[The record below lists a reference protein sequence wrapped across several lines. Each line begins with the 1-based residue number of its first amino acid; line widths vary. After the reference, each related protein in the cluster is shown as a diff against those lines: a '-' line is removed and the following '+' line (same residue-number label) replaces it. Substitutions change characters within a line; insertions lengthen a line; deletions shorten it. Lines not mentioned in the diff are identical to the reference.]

1 MWHVRCSW
9 VVVTLALVLAPAA
22 RAQSAS
28 GRQPTRQPFQG
39 EFVFAE
45 ATAGLFTGI
54 VGAWALANIGA
65 EVLGPHG
72 GEDPGLAGGL
82 TGLALGL
89 TLGTSIGVHMVARG
103 YGFPA
108 RYFEALGGALAGM
121 LLLPVVPFEVD
132 GPIALIGVLAIPAV
146 TSAVAS
152 SLGSASRVRPVAGP
166 DADGARLGVAV
177 EF

>member
-1 MWHVRCSW
+1 MGHWRCAW
-9 VVVTLALVLAPAA
+9 MVIVLVFVLAPAA

-28 GRQPTRQPFQG
+28 GGSDRRPFQG

-45 ATAGLFTGI
+45 AAAGLVTGL
-54 VGAWALANIGA
+54 VGAWALANVGA

-89 TLGTSIGVHMVARG
+89 TLGTSLGVHLVARG

-108 RYFEALGGALAGM
+108 NYVEALGGALAGV
-121 LLLPVVPFEVD
+121 LLLPAVPFEVN

-146 TSAVAS
+146 TSALAS
-152 SLGSASRVRPVAGP
+152 SLGSASRVRPVVGP